1 MPRVVPD
8 QRHKFEND
16 ELFRK
21 VARESEIRYTG
32 FRDRSHEE
40 RQVRFQAG
48 CREGHSEIA
57 FVGTGTNL
65 HMQFFPLSWI
75 GETKPDKPPP
85 REYVDFDK
93 EIGKVHLKAR
103 FILNGVCVLWHG
115 VMDLQRLDGIGC
127 AEYDEDRAKVEDSVL
142 RETVELQNRRLRD
155 FEERQRLHR
164 EELERQAEAEVEVRD
179 HRAS

>member
-21 VARESEIRYTG
+21 IGRESEVRYTG
-32 FRDRSHEE
+32 YRDRSHEE

-48 CREGHSEIA
+48 CREGHAEIA

-65 HMQFFPLSWI
+65 NLQFLPDAWI
-75 GETKPDKPPP
+75 GENKPDRPPP
-85 REYVDFDK
+85 REFVDFDR
-93 EIGKVHLKAR
+93 EIGKVHLKAH
-103 FILNGVCVLWHG
+103 FILNGVCILWKG
-115 VMDLQRLDGIGC
+115 VVDLQRLDGTGA
-127 AEYDEDRAKVEDSVL
+127 AEFDEERAKVEDVVL
-142 RETVELQNRRLRD
+142 RETIDQQNRRLRE